1 MWISSIQKAI
11 DYIEAHLEEEIKMED
26 VAKEAYSSVFHFQR
40 VFNILCG
47 ISVADYIRNRRLA
60 NAAIDLLDKRNKV
73 IDVAF
78 KYGYDTPE
86 SFTRAF
92 KNFHGINPTDIKKG
106 ANFKTFSKLSVKL
119 IIEGGTKMEYR
130 IEKLP
135 PIKVLCKRKVVNKPE
150 DANPKDI
157 VDFWKELTNDGT
169 IKRIISKFDE
179 NLHLKG
185 LLGISFSSELN
196 SMKFPYGIGIEYN
209 KNDIVEGFDIVSI
222 PSYTY
227 AVFKCVGKMPYAFT
241 NTYKKI
247 CTEFFP
253 QSDKY
258 DYGYGVEF
266 EVYPSEDVS
275 SKDYT
280 CEIWIAVKNKN
291 GME

>member
-11 DYIEAHLEEEIKMED
+11 DYIEAHLDEEIEIKN

-60 NAAIDLLDKRNKV
+60 NAAIDLLDINNKV

-92 KNFHGINPTDIKKG
+92 KNFHGINPIDVKRG
-106 ANFKTFSKLSVKL
+106 ANFKSFSKLSVKL
-119 IIEGGTKMEYR
+119 ILEGGTKMEYR

-135 PIKVLCKRKVVNKPE
+135 AIKILCKRKIVNKPE
-150 DANPKDI
+150 DATPKDI
-157 VDFWKELTNDGT
+157 GDFWKECTEDGT
-169 IKRIISKFDE
+169 IKKAISKFDE
-179 NLHLKG
+179 NSHLKG
-185 LLGISFSSELN
+185 LLGVCFSNELN
-196 SMKFPYGIGIEYN
+196 AMKFPYGIGVEYN
-209 KNDIVEGFDIVSI
+209 KSEAVDGFDIVEI
-222 PSYTY
+222 PAYTY
-227 AVFKCVGKMPYAFT
+227 AVFKCVGAMPYAFA

-258 DYGYGVEF
+258 DYGYGAEF
-266 EVYPSEDVS
+266 EVDPSDDVN

-291 GME
+291 